1 MITSGS
7 AGGTADSARSMFDP
21 RYTLPRSIL
30 PEGSWVMESAENS
43 WAAAVT
49 AASIRIRI
57 AAKHVLCVLI
67 TVTRTFDAVCRS
79 HGGPC
84 RAKQSQAANR
94 STMLPM
100 TMAKVIMLVLSF
112 LIPGL
117 LAAVS
122 QAAQQTTPPVS
133 STVTEISADLGPCKA
148 AFHVTD
154 LAGNPLY
161 NAKIKTTIRYGF
173 LSKRRLDLEA
183 ATNADGRARFVK
195 LPAQVKQPLQFD
207 VAYQDQTASLGIDP
221 ATDCEAERSVPLGVG
236 KAEKAK

>member
-1 MITSGS
+1 MSLGFFLAGS
-7 AGGTADSARSMFDP
+7 A
-21 RYTLPRSIL
+21 
-30 PEGSWVMESAENS
+30 V
-43 WAAAVT
+43 V
-49 AASIRIRI
+49 
-57 AAKHVLCVLI
+57 
-67 TVTRTFDAVCRS
+67 
-79 HGGPC
+79 
-84 RAKQSQAANR
+84 
-94 STMLPM
+94 
-100 TMAKVIMLVLSF
+100 
-112 LIPGL
+112 
-117 LAAVS
+117 VS
-122 QAAQQTTPPVS
+122 QAAPQATPAAS

-207 VAYQDQTASLGIDP
+207 VVYQDQTASLGIDP
-221 ATDCEAERSVPLGVG
+221 ATDCEAERSVPLSVG